1 MPSSADKTQWRD
13 LYNEVVLTGLCTG
26 CTACIVACPFHVL
39 GYEDDVPVQL
49 QEDGPDACVHGDR
62 GCSLCTLACPRFRE
76 WESEIDQL
84 LFGQTRKPEDV
95 IGQYQDIVLARA
107 TMPEAL
113 MQGQDGGVVSALL
126 IWGLRT
132 GEIDGALTSKLSD
145 EREWD
150 AEPTVVTDAEGVLA
164 TAGSRYT
171 YSANPL
177 ALIKAAEMGLS
188 KVALVGMSCQASVT
202 GSMTARRVNKWAKKI
217 NWTFGLLCSKSFT
230 YDGLMVEIA
239 QNRLGLELD
248 DLVRVNVKGK
258 LLFYT
263 KDGEEVTYS
272 LKQAHEFTRPGCL
285 RCPDFAAEHAD
296 ISFGG
301 LGQSDGWTLTIIR
314 TDKGRDLW
322 DRAVADGVVEWRP
335 GVGGPSRDL
344 ADVEAGREVAGSL
357 GRNPLGCPGRDPG
370 PRTRRREHVG
380 TRTAGSSTPSRCA
393 TDNRNRRRPH
403 PGTPGRPRSPAVLR
417 MDTAKASS
425 EAAVRRDAMLEAL
438 AFAAQRFLEQP
449 RGSRASTRSSG
460 GWARPSASRAPT
472 CSRTGPVSRRGPSCD
487 RSGSR
492 PASRAR
498 SRSVTSSGSRT
509 SKRWV
514 ETPVR
519 RGGGSGSVRR
529 TAA

>member
-39 GYEDDVPVQL
+39 GYEDDEPVQL

-107 TMPEAL
+107 TLPEAL

-132 GEIDGALTSKLSD
+132 GEIDGALTSKLSED
-145 EREWD
+145 REWD

-177 ALIKAAEMGLS
+177 ALIKAAELGLS

-263 KDGEEVTYS
+263 KDGEEVT
-272 LKQAHEFTRPGCL
+272 LLAEAGARVHAPGMPSVPGL
-285 RCPDFAAEHAD
+285 RRGARRHLVRRARAERRLDAD
-296 ISFGG
+296 HHPYGQGSRSVGPRRGG
-301 LGQSDGWTLTIIR
+301 RGGGVATGIGGPR
-314 TDKGRDLW
+314 RDL
-322 DRAVADGVVEWRP
+322 P
-335 GVGGPSRDL
+335 
-344 ADVEAGREVAGSL
+344 DVEAGRQVAGSL
-357 GRNPLGCPGRDPG
+357 GRHPLGRPGRDARA
-370 PRTRRREHVG
+370 RTRLREHLVPRRSGG
-380 TRTAGSSTPSRCA
+380 TATGAADACAPRSVSRRWA
-393 TDNRNRRRPH
+393 RRRPPDGPRCSGPTWAAP
-403 PGTPGRPRSPAVLR
+403 PGDPMPLTFSLNH
-417 MDTAKASS
+417 S
-425 EAAVRRDAMLEAL
+425 AL
-438 AFAAQRFLEQP
+438 IGVNCFH
-449 RGSRASTRSSG
+449 
-460 GWARPSASRAPT
+460 SA
-472 CSRTGPVSRRGPSCD
+472 G
-487 RSGSR
+487 
-492 PASRAR
+492 
-498 SRSVTSSGSRT
+498 TSSS
-509 SKRWV
+509 
-514 ETPVR
+514 
-519 RGGGSGSVRR
+519 
-529 TAA
+529 

>member
-1 MPSSADKTQWRD
+1 MLQWKPVDADTSTVTVSVAPGSTVWSTLPSSSVNVWVVLSSFVIVTSVGPDTVIVSGSNANPAIVMVVPPPPPPVEPVAAVVPVAPPVVLVVPPPLSSLLHAATTSESTKSPATSRTHLAFVILHLRRRTSGHPSPRAPKSLGAATAGGFGRLLLYFARMPSSADKTQWRD

-39 GYEDDVPVQL
+39 GYEDDEPVQL

-132 GEIDGALTSKLSD
+132 GEIDGALTS
-145 EREWD
+145 
-150 AEPTVVTDAEGVLA
+150 EPTVVTDAEGVLA

-177 ALIKAAEMGLS
+177 ALIKAAELGLS

-335 GVGGPSRDL
+335 GSEDPAAISLMSKL
-344 ADVEAGREVAGSL
+344 AG
-357 GRNPLGCPGRDPG
+357 
-370 PRTRRREHVG
+370 
-380 TRTAGSSTPSRCA
+380 
-393 TDNRNRRRPH
+393 
-403 PGTPGRPRSPAVLR
+403 
-417 MDTAKASS
+417 K
-425 EAAVRRDAMLEAL
+425 
-438 AFAAQRFLEQP
+438 
-449 RGSRASTRSSG
+449 
-460 GWARPSASRAPT
+460 
-472 CSRTGPVSRRGPSCD
+472 
-487 RSGSR
+487 
-492 PASRAR
+492 SRAR
-498 SRSVTSSGSRT
+498 WG
-509 SKRWV
+509 
-514 ETPVR
+514 ETPW
-519 RGGGSGSVRR
+519 GAPGELPEPEP
-529 TAA
+529 AAEST